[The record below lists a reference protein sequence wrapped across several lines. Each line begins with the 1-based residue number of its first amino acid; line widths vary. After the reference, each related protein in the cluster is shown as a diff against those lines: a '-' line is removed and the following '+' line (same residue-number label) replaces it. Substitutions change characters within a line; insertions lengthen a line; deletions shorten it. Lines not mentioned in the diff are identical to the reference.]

1 MADMDRNLIGLTV
14 AVDDEYTDALD
25 GVVERLQGAGMEVD
39 EVLPALGAVTGS
51 ADAGQLAALGN
62 VEGVA
67 AVEPARTIQ
76 LPPPDS
82 PVQ

>member
-1 MADMDRNLIGLTV
+1 MGLTV
-14 AVDDEYTDALD
+14 SVDDEYMEALD
-25 GVVERLQGAGMEVD
+25 DVVERLQSAGMEVD
-39 EVLPALGAVTGS
+39 EVLPTLGAVTGS
-51 ADAGQLAALGN
+51 ADAGQLTALAD